1 MATPSIPN
9 TYTLSTTCFGDRL
22 TKIEDQV
29 FTAVA
34 MGFRNI
40 ELGLARTPVTMDG
53 LCDARSETSTSLVS
67 MVAGCRDPRSGE
79 MVVWK
84 LASGCEGERERALNS
99 LRRHLR
105 LAETWQ
111 CPRFIVRGSSIDNED
126 LRNRASELQAAV
138 AKDGLGPDGAD
149 GKVAK
154 QIRKLA
160 DEVKKKGQTQ
170 LRHLCRGLHILMKEF
185 PSVAFSLEPG
195 GRLDD
200 LLGYDAMG
208 WVLEDLPGLN
218 YWHDAG
224 LIHQRERQGLPGQGA
239 WLDGFGSRMQGMHLE
254 DVAGDKL
261 ELPIGLGEIDFKL
274 VAEYAP
280 AKALRVI
287 EIGFRHGRAEI
298 LASVDALQKLGL

>member
-29 FTAVA
+29 FAAVA

-53 LCDARSETSTSLVS
+53 LCDARSETSTTLVS

-79 MVVWK
+79 MIVWK
-84 LASGCEGERERALNS
+84 LASADEGERERALNS

-105 LAETWQ
+105 LAETWK
-111 CPRFIVRGSSIDNED
+111 CPRFVVRGSSIDHDGLRAQAGD
-126 LRNRASELQAAV
+126 LQLRV
-138 AKDGLGPDGAD
+138 AKDGLGPDGAE
-149 GKVAK
+149 GKVAGE
-154 QIRKLA
+154 IRKLA
-160 DEVKKKGQTQ
+160 DKVQKTGQSQ
-170 LRHLCRGLHILMKEF
+170 VQHLCRGLHTLMKEF
-185 PSVAFSLEPG
+185 PDVAFSIEPG
-195 GRLDD
+195 ARLDD
-200 LLGYDAMG
+200 LLGIEAMG
-208 WVLEDLPGLN
+208 WVMDDLPAMN

-224 LIHQRERQGLPGQGA
+224 VIHQRERQGLPGQGA
-239 WLDGFGSRMQGMHLE
+239 WLDRFGSRMQGMHLE
-254 DVAGDKL
+254 DADGDKV
-261 ELPIGLGEIDFKL
+261 ELPVGLGEIDFKL
-274 VAEYAP
+274 IAEYAP
-280 AKALRVI
+280 KNALRVI